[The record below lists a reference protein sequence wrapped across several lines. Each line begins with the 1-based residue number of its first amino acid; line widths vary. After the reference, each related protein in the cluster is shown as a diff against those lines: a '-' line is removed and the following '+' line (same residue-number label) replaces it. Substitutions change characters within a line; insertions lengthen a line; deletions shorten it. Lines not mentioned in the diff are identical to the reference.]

1 MVILF
6 DIIFIRLFE
15 DGTISP
21 FLQRTNNT
29 PPDYKSYF
37 FTLIK
42 NSITLFAVR

>member
-15 DGTISP
+15 DGAISP

-29 PPDYKSYF
+29 PAYKSYF
-37 FTLIK
+37 FTFIK

>member
-15 DGTISP
+15 DEAISP

-29 PPDYKSYF
+29 PIISLTFSP
-37 FTLIK
+37 
-42 NSITLFAVR
+42 